1 MAIPDA
7 FTAPKTEAYY
17 ELRKNGFLISTN
29 PALLDLKA
37 IHRYLSQESYWAQHI
52 PADVVARALQNSLV
66 FGLYENETQIGLA
79 RLITDRAVFAYICDV
94 FVLPEFRGK
103 GLSKWLMRGMLAHPD
118 LQNLRKWMLAT
129 KDAHGLYAQFGFTPV
144 AAPDRLM
151 ERSNPN
157 AYQKKPQS

>member
-1 MAIPDA
+1 M
-7 FTAPKTEAYY
+7 
-17 ELRKNGFLISTN
+17 
-29 PALLDLKA
+29 
-37 IHRYLSQESYWAQHI
+37 SQESYWAQHI

-157 AYQKKPQS
+157 AYPKKPQS